1 MLPKEILWVSEL
13 WIYILKFTAFAFIL
27 SYIYMCGSG
36 SVFGIRIR
44 IQEAHEYGSNT
55 DPDPQHW
62 FEHCRFSY
70 DAHNVHSTVQV
81 KSHTALRKTSGS
93 GSAKNE
99 CGSTALALKNTLFSV
114 KLIFIFFIFQ
124 KMPIISKELTQIML
138 TKMIFYLLLTTK
150 F

>member
-1 MLPKEILWVSEL
+1 MSPKEIFNQMSLWIV
-13 WIYILKFTAFAFIL
+13 IYILNLLSFAFIL

-114 KLIFIFFIFQ
+114 KLIFFFFNFSENANNI
-124 KMPIISKELTQIML
+124 KRTHSNHAD
-138 TKMIFYLLLTTK
+138 
-150 F
+150 